1 MAQTVESIDK
11 QLQELRARQKKVED
25 AWSKTGNKGLLA
37 FFVEIIP
44 RLVDTERCSIFVLD
58 PTHDSVWVQCGTGL
72 EEREIEVPAKESMVG
87 EVIYSGKPIVR
98 MGLDN
103 KIGTHEKVDKKTEF
117 TTSNILCVPIFSA
130 DGTKVTGAIQVLNKR
145 WGADY
150 TDLDRETMEKFAV
163 QLQQYIDNI
172 FMRQEWGKF
181 SALAQKKIEELE
193 RAKAK
198 LQGTVF
204 PIISD

>member
-11 QLQELRARQKKVED
+11 QLTELRARQKKVEE
-25 AWSKTGNKGLLA
+25 AWRKTGNKGLLA

-58 PTHDSVWVQCGTGL
+58 PTQDSVWVQCGTGL
-72 EEREIEVPAKESMVG
+72 EEREIEVPAKESIVG
-87 EVIYSGKPIVR
+87 EVIAGGKPIVR

-103 KIGTHEKVDKKTEF
+103 KIGIHEKVDKQTEF

-130 DGTKVTGAIQVLNKR
+130 DGAKVTGAIQVLNKR

-150 TDLDRETMEKFAV
+150 NDRDRETLEKFAV
-163 QLQQYIDNI
+163 QLQQNIDNI
-172 FMRQEWGKF
+172 FLRQEWGKF
-181 SALAQKKIEELE
+181 STLAQAKIEELE

-198 LQGTVF
+198 IQGVVF
-204 PIISD
+204 PIITD